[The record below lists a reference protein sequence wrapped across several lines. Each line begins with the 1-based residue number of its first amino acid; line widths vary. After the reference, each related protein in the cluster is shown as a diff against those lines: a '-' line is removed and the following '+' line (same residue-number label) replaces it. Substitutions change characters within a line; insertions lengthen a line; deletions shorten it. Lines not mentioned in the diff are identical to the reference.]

1 MIKRALTGVLMALAC
16 AGVTAA
22 ATAPA
27 KAPTGPPAWIA
38 TWGASPLPPTLVAG
52 PFAPVSP
59 RYSGQTLR
67 QVVRVSAGGRQ
78 VRIRVSNEYGSEP
91 LAIGAVHIAVAGEN
105 GAIRPGTDHVLS
117 FSQHP
122 TTLIPPG
129 AAMLTDPVDMDVA
142 PLSSLAVSLYLPTD
156 TGPCTCHQVA
166 AATGYLS
173 DRGDFTGA
181 EQFPAQSTFL
191 YRAYLSGV
199 EVRTALPASAIV
211 ALGDSLSDG
220 AVSTPDANR
229 RWPDRLAERLNA
241 RSGAKHA
248 WGVVNE
254 GISGNRLLADGA
266 GQSALARFDRDV
278 LSAPGVRYVVLM
290 LGVNDLGVAFGPT
303 AAPGSTLLPEDIIAG
318 YRQIIAR
325 AHAHAIKVYGAT
337 LTPYEGASYWSPTG
351 EAYRQDINSWI
362 RGAGAFDGVIDF
374 DAAWRDPAHPTRIR
388 DGLHAAD
395 HLHGT
400 DAGYRALGDAIDLK
414 LFN

>member
-1 MIKRALTGVLMALAC
+1 MIRRAVTGALLALAC

-27 KAPTGPPAWIA
+27 RAPARSPAWIA
-38 TWGASPLPPTLVAG
+38 TWGASPLPPTLVAT
-52 PFAPVSP
+52 PYAPLSP
-59 RYSGQTLR
+59 RFGGQTLR

-105 GAIRPGTDHVLS
+105 GTIRPGTDHVLS

-122 TTLIPPG
+122 TTIIPPG

-142 PLSSLAVSLYLPTD
+142 ALSSLAVSLYLPTE
-156 TGPCTCHQVA
+156 TGLCTCHQVGS
-166 AATGYLS
+166 ATGYMS
-173 DRGDFTGA
+173 DTGDFTGA

-191 YRAYLSGV
+191 YRAYLTEV
-199 EVRTALPASAIV
+199 EVRTALPASGV
-211 ALGDSLSDG
+211 VVLGDSLSDG
-220 AVSTPDANR
+220 TASTPDANQ

-241 RSGAKHA
+241 RGGGKRA

-278 LSAPGVRYVVLM
+278 LSAPGVRSVIVL
-290 LGVNDLGVAFGPT
+290 LGVNDLGLAFGPQMPPGAT
-303 AAPGSTLLPEDIIAG
+303 LIPENLIAA

-325 AHAHAIKVYGAT
+325 AHAHGLKVYGAT
-337 LTPYEGASYWSPTG
+337 MTPFEGVSYWSPQG
-351 EAYRQDINSWI
+351 EADREDVNSWI
-362 RGAGAFDGVIDF
+362 RGAGAFDGMIDF
-374 DAAWRDPAHPTRIR
+374 DAVWRDPAHPARIR
-388 DGLHAAD
+388 DGMHAAD
-395 HLHGT
+395 NLHGS
-400 DAGYRALGDAIDLK
+400 DAGYRALADSIDLK